1 MIKQHW
7 AQKVVKKASSII
19 KAEVL
24 ITNRGGQ
31 IIATSNPDRVGEV
44 HQAARHSIE
53 RNLPIDIEL
62 EDMSF
67 WNAQH
72 PGVILPIE
80 LHGRVYGALL
90 VSGNPDEIRA
100 YSHLLKLHAEFI
112 VEEELEHYSRF
123 QETLSRTQMLAHI
136 LFNPDVYFQNYQ
148 RKSLID
154 RLGLNDEFAVALISM
169 QSSSKSKTSA
179 LRDALESLRL
189 PGDEIVEISP
199 QEYVYIVKSNP
210 NRGKS
215 HEELIDGFDKNV
227 QNEVFDRTLI
237 TLGSFT
243 TGIKGLVQSYHEAR
257 SLQSLL
263 HDLKIQEG
271 LHTYKSHELATM
283 CNNIKK
289 FTPENETTL
298 VANYKKLLHLGEDKY
313 LGETIEAYFR
323 NHGKLVKTAN
333 DLFIHRNTLN
343 YRIKK
348 IHEITGWDPNT
359 IDGIV
364 LLRIAQLLY
373 EGSE

>member
-169 QSSSKSKTSA
+169 QSSSKS
-179 LRDALESLRL
+179 
-189 PGDEIVEISP
+189 
-199 QEYVYIVKSNP
+199 
-210 NRGKS
+210 

-271 LHTYKSHELATM
+271 LHTYKSHELATI

-298 VANYKKLLHLGEDKY
+298 VANYKRLLHLGEDKY